1 MTLLR
6 LKYLKV
12 YRDRHGTVRRYF
24 RRRGQKNL
32 PLKGEPGT
40 AEFMLAYQAA
50 LGTRVPAVD
59 ETKAGTFAGLIAD
72 YCRSAAFA
80 NLKPSS
86 QKLYRLV
93 LDRIAQRHGHR
104 LVRDARRSDARKMVE
119 EIGAAKPAMANITRA
134 VLRLLMQHAVDAELR
149 LDNPVTGLK
158 AYRTGTR
165 HTWTDDELSQFEK
178 RWPLGTRE
186 RLAFALLL
194 YTGQRVG
201 DIVKMR
207 RSDLSGRSDLS
218 DGMVRVIQEKT
229 GTELSIPLH
238 PALIAAIK
246 AAPAK
251 GVTLIGDANGRPIK
265 RGTLTLLMKK
275 AVELAGLPTR
285 CVPNGLRKSI
295 MRRLA
300 ERGSSAKEIAAI
312 SGHRTLKEIER
323 YTAAADQATLSKAAM
338 AKLRGDKKRT

>member
-6 LKYLKV
+6 LKYVKV

-24 RRRGQKNL
+24 RRRGQKDL
-32 PLKGEPGT
+32 PLKGDPGT
-40 AEFMLAYQAA
+40 AEFMSDYQAA
-50 LGTRVPAVD
+50 LSTRAPAVD
-59 ETKAGTFAGLIAD
+59 ETKAGTFARLIAD
-72 YCRSAAFA
+72 YSRSAGFA

-86 QKLYRLV
+86 QKLYKLV
-93 LDRIAQRHGHR
+93 LDRIAERHGHR
-104 LVRDARRSDARKMVE
+104 LVRDARRSDARKIVE

-134 VLRLLMQHAVDAELR
+134 VLRLLMQYAVDAELR

-165 HTWTDDELSQFEK
+165 HSWTDDELFQFEQ

-194 YTGQRVG
+194 YTGQRAG
-201 DIVKMR
+201 DVVKMR
-207 RSDLSGRSDLS
+207 RSELS
-218 DGMVRVIQEKT
+218 DGLIRVIQEKT
-229 GTELSIPLH
+229 GAELSIPLH

-265 RGTLTLLMKK
+265 RATLTLIMKK
-275 AVELAGLPTR
+275 AVKSAGLPAR
-285 CVPNGLRKSI
+285 CVAHGLRKAI

-300 ERGSSAKEIAAI
+300 ESGSSAKEIAAI

-323 YTAAADQATLSKAAM
+323 YTAAADQVRLSKGAM
-338 AKLRGDKKRT
+338 AKLRGTKRRT

>member
-6 LKYLKV
+6 LKYVKI

-24 RRRGQKNL
+24 RRRGQKDL
-32 PLKGEPGT
+32 PLKGDPGT

-50 LGTRVPAVD
+50 LGTRVPMVD
-59 ETKAGTFAGLIAD
+59 ETKAGTFARLITD

-119 EIGAAKPAMANITRA
+119 EIGAAKPAMANVTRA
-134 VLRLLMQHAVDAELR
+134 VLRLLMQYAVDAEFR
-149 LDNPVTGLK
+149 LDNPVAGLK

-165 HTWTDDELSQFEK
+165 HTWTDDELSQFEQ

-194 YTGQRVG
+194 YTGQRAG

-207 RSDLSGRSDLS
+207 RSDLS
-218 DGMVRVIQEKT
+218 DGLIRVIQEKT
-229 GTELSIPLH
+229 GAELSIPLH
-238 PALIAAIK
+238 PALMAAIK

-251 GVTLIGDANGRPIK
+251 GVTLIGDVNGRPIQ
-265 RGTLTLLMKK
+265 RATLTLIMRR

-285 CVPNGLRKSI
+285 CVPHGLRKAI

-300 ERGSSAKEIAAI
+300 ESGSSAKEIAAI
-312 SGHRTLKEIER
+312 SGHRSLREIER
-323 YTAAADQATLSKAAM
+323 YTAATDQVKLSKAAM

>member
-24 RRRGQKNL
+24 RRRGQKSVL
-32 PLKGEPGT
+32 LKGEPGT
-40 AEFMLAYQAA
+40 TEFMRSYQAA
-50 LGTRVPAVD
+50 F
-59 ETKAGTFAGLIAD
+59 ETKSSNFDGTDAGTFSRIIVD

-93 LDRIAQRHGHR
+93 LDRIGERHGHR
-104 LVRDARRSDARKMVE
+104 LVRDARRSDARKMIE

-134 VLRLLMQHAVDAELR
+134 VLRLLMQYAVETELR
-149 LDNPVTGLK
+149 LDNPVSGLK
-158 AYRTGTR
+158 GYRTGTR
-165 HTWTDDELSQFEK
+165 HSWTDNELLQFER

-194 YTGQRVG
+194 YTGQRAG

-207 RSDLSGRSDLS
+207 RSDRS
-218 DGMVRVIQEKT
+218 DGMIRVIQEKT
-229 GTELSIPLH
+229 GAELSIPMH
-238 PALIAAIK
+238 PELIAAIK

-251 GVTLIGDANGRPIK
+251 GVTLIGDAKGRPIK
-265 RGTLTLLMKK
+265 RATLTLLMKK
-275 AVELAGLPTR
+275 AVELADLPTH
-285 CVPNGLRKSI
+285 CVPHGLRKAM

-300 ERGSSAKEIAAI
+300 ESGSSAKEIASI
-312 SGHRTLKEIER
+312 SGHRTLKEVER
-323 YTAAADQATLSKAAM
+323 YTAAADQAKLSKAAM
-338 AKLRGDKKRT
+338 AKLKGNKKRT

>member
-24 RRRGQKNL
+24 HKRGQMDI

-50 LGTRVPAVD
+50 IGATAPAVD
-59 ETKAGTFAGLIAD
+59 ETKAGTFARLIAD
-72 YCRSAAFA
+72 YCRSVAFA

-86 QKLYRLV
+86 QKLSSQKLYRVV
-93 LDRIAQRHGHR
+93 LDRIAERHGHR

-134 VLRLLMQHAVDAELR
+134 VLRLLMQYAVETELR

-158 AYRTGTR
+158 GYRTGTR
-165 HTWTDDELSQFEK
+165 HTWTDDELAQFER

-194 YTGQRVG
+194 YTGQRAG

-207 RSDLSGRSDLS
+207 RSDMG
-218 DGMVRVIQEKT
+218 DGLIRVIQQKT
-229 GTELSIPLH
+229 GAELSIPLH
-238 PALIAAIK
+238 PALLAAIK

-251 GVTLIGDANGRPIK
+251 GVTLIGDANGRPIQ
-265 RGTLTLLMKK
+265 RATLTLIMRK
-275 AVELAGLPTR
+275 AVEMASLPSC
-285 CVPNGLRKSI
+285 CVPHGLRKAI

-300 ERGSSAKEIAAI
+300 ESGSSAMEIAAI

-323 YTAAADQATLSKAAM
+323 YTAAADQVQLSNAAM
-338 AKLRGDKKRT
+338 AKLGGNKKRT

>member
-1 MTLLR
+1 MTFLR

-24 RRRGQKNL
+24 RRRGQKDL
-32 PLKGEPGT
+32 PLKGDPGT
-40 AEFMLAYQAA
+40 TEFMAAYQAA
-50 LGTRVPAVD
+50 FNTTAPAVD
-59 ETKAGTFAGLIAD
+59 EAKAGTFGRLIAD
-72 YCRSAAFA
+72 YLRSAGFA

-86 QKLYRLV
+86 QKLYKLV
-93 LDRIAQRHGHR
+93 LDRIADRHGHR

-134 VLRLLMQHAVDAELR
+134 VLRLLMQYAVDAELR

-165 HTWTDDELSQFEK
+165 HTWTDDELSQFER

-194 YTGQRVG
+194 YTGQRAG
-201 DIVKMR
+201 DVVKMR
-207 RSDLSGRSDLS
+207 RSELSGGLI
-218 DGMVRVIQEKT
+218 RVIQEKT
-229 GTELSIPLH
+229 GAELSIPLH
-238 PALIAAIK
+238 PALTAAIK

-265 RGTLTLLMKK
+265 RATLTLIMKK
-275 AVELAGLPTR
+275 AVESAGLPTR
-285 CVPNGLRKSI
+285 CVAHGLRKAI

-300 ERGSSAKEIAAI
+300 ESGSSAKEIAAI

-323 YTAAADQATLSKAAM
+323 YTAAADQVRLSKGAM
-338 AKLRGDKKRT
+338 AKLRGTKRRT

>member
-1 MTLLR
+1 MTMLR

-24 RRRGQKNL
+24 RRRGQKDL
-32 PLKGEPGT
+32 PLKGDPGT
-40 AEFMLAYQAA
+40 TEFMLAYQAA
-50 LGTRVPAVD
+50 FSTRAPAVD
-59 ETKAGTFAGLIAD
+59 ETKAGTFGRLIAD
-72 YCRSAAFA
+72 YCRSAGFA

-86 QKLYRLV
+86 QKLYKLV
-93 LDRIAQRHGHR
+93 LDRIADRHGHR

-134 VLRLLMQHAVDAELR
+134 VLRLLMRYAVDAELQ

-165 HTWTDDELSQFEK
+165 HTWTDDELSQFERK
-178 RWPLGTRE
+178 WPLGTRE

-194 YTGQRVG
+194 YTGQRAG
-201 DIVKMR
+201 DVVKMR
-207 RSDLSGRSDLS
+207 RSDLS
-218 DGMVRVIQEKT
+218 DGLIRVIQEKT
-229 GTELSIPLH
+229 GAELSIPLH

-246 AAPAK
+246 AASAK

-265 RGTLTLLMKK
+265 RATLTLIMKK
-275 AVELAGLPTR
+275 AVKSAGLPTR
-285 CVPNGLRKSI
+285 CVAHGLRKAI

-300 ERGSSAKEIAAI
+300 ESGSSAKEIAAI

-323 YTAAADQATLSKAAM
+323 YTAAADQVRLSKGAM
-338 AKLRGDKKRT
+338 AKLKGTKRRT

>member
-24 RRRGQKNL
+24 RRRGQKDL
-32 PLKGEPGT
+32 PLKGDPGT
-40 AEFMLAYQAA
+40 AEFMQAYQAA
-50 LGTRVPAVD
+50 FGTRAPAVD
-59 ETKAGTFAGLIAD
+59 EAKAGTFGRLIAD
-72 YCRSAAFA
+72 YRRSAGFA

-86 QKLYRLV
+86 QKLYKLV
-93 LDRIAQRHGHR
+93 LDRIAERHGHR

-134 VLRLLMQHAVDAELR
+134 VLRLLMQYAVDAELR

-165 HTWTDDELSQFEK
+165 HTWTDDELSQFE
-178 RWPLGTRE
+178 RSWPLGTRE

-194 YTGQRVG
+194 FTGQRAG
-201 DIVKMR
+201 DVVKMR
-207 RSDLSGRSDLS
+207 RSELS
-218 DGMVRVIQEKT
+218 DGLIRVIQEKT
-229 GTELSIPLH
+229 GAELSIPLH

-265 RGTLTLLMKK
+265 RATLTLIMRK
-275 AVELAGLPTR
+275 AVESAGLPTR
-285 CVPNGLRKSI
+285 CVAHGLRKAI

-300 ERGSSAKEIAAI
+300 ESGSSTKEIAAI

-323 YTAAADQATLSKAAM
+323 YTAAADQVRLSKGAM
-338 AKLRGDKKRT
+338 AKLTGTKRRT

>member
-12 YRDRHGTVRRYF
+12 YCDRHGTVRRYF
-24 RRRGQKNL
+24 HRRGQKDL

-40 AEFMLAYQAA
+40 TEFMLAYQAA
-50 LGTRVPAVD
+50 FGATAPVVD
-59 ETKAGTFAGLIAD
+59 QTKAGTFARLIAD
-72 YCRSAAFA
+72 YCRSSAFA

-86 QKLYRLV
+86 QKLYKLV
-93 LDRIAQRHGHR
+93 LDRITERHGHR

-134 VLRLLMQHAVDAELR
+134 VLRLLMQYAVETELR

-165 HTWTDDELSQFEK
+165 HTWTDDELAQFER

-194 YTGQRVG
+194 YTGQRAG

-207 RSDLSGRSDLS
+207 RSDMY
-218 DGMVRVIQEKT
+218 DGLIRVIQQKT
-229 GTELSIPLH
+229 GAELSIPIH
-238 PALIAAIK
+238 PALLAAIK

-251 GVTLIGDANGRPIK
+251 GVTLIGDANGRPIQ
-265 RGTLTLLMKK
+265 RGTLTLFMRK
-275 AVELAGLPTR
+275 AVELAGLPSR
-285 CVPNGLRKSI
+285 CVPHGLRKAI

-300 ERGSSAKEIAAI
+300 ESGSSAKEIAAI

-323 YTAAADQATLSKAAM
+323 YTAAADQVRLSKGAM
-338 AKLRGDKKRT
+338 AKLRGTKRRT

>member
-6 LKYLKV
+6 LKYVKI

-24 RRRGQKNL
+24 RRRGQKDL
-32 PLKGEPGT
+32 PLKGDPGT

-50 LGTRVPAVD
+50 LGTRVPMVD
-59 ETKAGTFAGLIAD
+59 ETKAGTFARLITD

-93 LDRIAQRHGHR
+93 LDRIAERHGHR
-104 LVRDARRSDARKMVE
+104 LARDARRSDARKMVE
-119 EIGAAKPAMANITRA
+119 EIGAAKPAMANVTRA
-134 VLRLLMQHAVDAELR
+134 VLRLLMQYAVDAEFR
-149 LDNPVTGLK
+149 LDNPAAGLK
-158 AYRTGTR
+158 AYRTGAR
-165 HTWTDDELSQFEK
+165 HTWTDDELSQFEQ

-186 RLAFALLL
+186 RLAFTLLL
-194 YTGQRVG
+194 YTGQRAG

-207 RSDLSGRSDLS
+207 RSDLS
-218 DGMVRVIQEKT
+218 DGLIRVIQEKT
-229 GTELSIPLH
+229 GAELSIPLH
-238 PALIAAIK
+238 PALMAAIK

-251 GVTLIGDANGRPIK
+251 GVTLIGDVNGRPIQ
-265 RGTLTLLMKK
+265 RATLTLIMRR

-285 CVPNGLRKSI
+285 CVPHGLRKAI

-300 ERGSSAKEIAAI
+300 ESGSSAKEIAAI
-312 SGHRTLKEIER
+312 SGHRSLREIER
-323 YTAAADQATLSKAAM
+323 YTAATDQVKLSKAAM

>member
-1 MTLLR
+1 M
-6 LKYLKV
+6 
-12 YRDRHGTVRRYF
+12 
-24 RRRGQKNL
+24 
-32 PLKGEPGT
+32 
-40 AEFMLAYQAA
+40 
-50 LGTRVPAVD
+50 GTRVPMVD
-59 ETKAGTFAGLIAD
+59 ETKAGTFARLITD

-93 LDRIAQRHGHR
+93 LDRIAARHGHR

-119 EIGAAKPAMANITRA
+119 EIGAAKPAMANVTRA
-134 VLRLLMQHAVDAELR
+134 VLRLLMQYAVDAEFR
-149 LDNPVTGLK
+149 PDNPAAGLK

-165 HTWTDDELSQFEK
+165 HTWTDDELSRFEE

-194 YTGQRVG
+194 YTGQRAG

-207 RSDLSGRSDLS
+207 RSDMS
-218 DGMVRVIQEKT
+218 DGLIRVMQEKT
-229 GTELSIPLH
+229 GAELSIPLH
-238 PALIAAIK
+238 PALLAAIK

-265 RGTLTLLMKK
+265 RAALTLLMKK

-285 CVPNGLRKSI
+285 CVPHGLRKAI

-300 ERGSSAKEIAAI
+300 ESGSSAKEIAAI

-323 YTAAADQATLSKAAM
+323 YTAAADQVRLSKAAM

>member
-12 YRDRHGTVRRYF
+12 YCDRHGTVRRYF
-24 RRRGQKNL
+24 HRRGQKDL

-40 AEFMLAYQAA
+40 TEFMLAYQAA
-50 LGTRVPAVD
+50 FGATAPVVD
-59 ETKAGTFAGLIAD
+59 QTKAGTFARLIAD
-72 YCRSAAFA
+72 YCRSSAFA

-86 QKLYRLV
+86 QKLYKLV
-93 LDRIAQRHGHR
+93 LDRITERHGHR

-134 VLRLLMQHAVDAELR
+134 VLRLLMQYAVETELR

-165 HTWTDDELSQFEK
+165 HTWTDDELAQFER

-194 YTGQRVG
+194 YTGQRAG

-207 RSDLSGRSDLS
+207 RSDMY
-218 DGMVRVIQEKT
+218 DGLIRVIQQRRAVHSHT
-229 GTELSIPLH
+229 SRAPGCDQGRARQRRHPDRRRQRPSHPTRNPHPLH
-238 PALIAAIK
+238 AKSGGASWPAEPLRATRPAQGDH
-246 AAPAK
+246 APSGRK
-251 GVTLIGDANGRPIK
+251 RIIG
-265 RGTLTLLMKK
+265 
-275 AVELAGLPTR
+275 
-285 CVPNGLRKSI
+285 
-295 MRRLA
+295 
-300 ERGSSAKEIAAI
+300 
-312 SGHRTLKEIER
+312 
-323 YTAAADQATLSKAAM
+323 
-338 AKLRGDKKRT
+338 

>member
-24 RRRGQKNL
+24 RRRGLKDL
-32 PLKGEPGT
+32 PLKGDPGT

-50 LGTRVPAVD
+50 LGTRVPMAD
-59 ETKAGTFAGLIAD
+59 ETKAGTFARLITD

-93 LDRIAQRHGHR
+93 LDRIAERHGHR

-134 VLRLLMQHAVDAELR
+134 VLRLLMQYAVDAELR
-149 LDNPVTGLK
+149 HDNPVAGLK

-165 HTWTDDELSQFEK
+165 HTWTDDELSRFEQ
-178 RWPLGTRE
+178 RWSLGTRE

-194 YTGQRVG
+194 YTGQRAG
-201 DIVKMR
+201 DVVKMR
-207 RSDLSGRSDLS
+207 RSDVA
-218 DGMVRVIQEKT
+218 DGLIRVIQEKT

-251 GVTLIGDANGRPIK
+251 GVMLIGDANGRPV
-265 RGTLTLLMKK
+265 RRATLTLLMKK
-275 AVELAGLPTR
+275 AVELAGLRTR
-285 CVPNGLRKSI
+285 CLPHGLRKAM

-300 ERGSSAKEIAAI
+300 ESGSSAKEIAAI

-323 YTAAADQATLSKAAM
+323 YTAAADQVRLSKAAM

>member
-40 AEFMLAYQAA
+40 PEFMRAYQAA
-50 LGTRVPAVD
+50 FETRSSTVD
-59 ETKAGTFAGLIAD
+59 ETNAGTFARIIAD

-93 LDRIAQRHGHR
+93 LDRIAERHGHR

-134 VLRLLMQHAVDAELR
+134 VLRLLMQYAVDAELR
-149 LDNPVTGLK
+149 LDNPVAGLK

-165 HTWTDDELSQFEK
+165 HTWTDDELLQFER

-194 YTGQRVG
+194 YTGQRAG
-201 DIVKMR
+201 DVVKMR
-207 RSDLSGRSDLS
+207 RSDLPEGII
-218 DGMVRVIQEKT
+218 RVIQEKT
-229 GTELSIPLH
+229 GAELSIPLH
-238 PALIAAIK
+238 PALISAIK

-265 RGTLTLLMKK
+265 RATLTLLVNK
-275 AVELAGLPTR
+275 AVALAGLPTR
-285 CVPNGLRKSI
+285 CVPHGLRKAI

-323 YTAAADQATLSKAAM
+323 YTAAADQARLSKAAM
-338 AKLRGDKKRT
+338 TKLRGDKKRT

>member
-12 YRDRHGTVRRYF
+12 YRDRHGIVRRYF
-24 RRRGQKNL
+24 RRRGHKNL

-40 AEFMLAYQAA
+40 TEFMLSYEAA
-50 LGTRVPAVD
+50 FGTRTPAVD

-72 YCRSAAFA
+72 YCRSVAFA

-86 QKLYRLV
+86 QKLYRSV
-93 LDRIAQRHGHR
+93 LDRIAERHGHR
-104 LVRDARRSDARKMVE
+104 LVRDARRSDARKIVE
-119 EIGAAKPAMANITRA
+119 EIGAAKPAMANMTRA
-134 VLRLLMQHAVDAELR
+134 VLRLLMQYAVETELR
-149 LDNPVTGLK
+149 HDNPVIGLK

-165 HTWTDDELSQFEK
+165 HTWTEDELAQFER

-186 RLAFALLL
+186 RLAYALLVF
-194 YTGQRVG
+194 TGQRGG

-207 RSDLSGRSDLS
+207 RSDLSGGSI
-218 DGMVRVIQEKT
+218 RVIQEKT
-229 GTELSIPLH
+229 GAELSIPLH
-238 PALIAAIK
+238 PALLAAIK

-265 RGTLTLLMKK
+265 RATLTLLVRK
-275 AVELAGLPTR
+275 AVALAGLPPH
-285 CVPNGLRKSI
+285 CVPHGLRKAI

-300 ERGSSAKEIAAI
+300 ESGSSAKEIAAI

-338 AKLRGDKKRT
+338 DKLKGNKKRT